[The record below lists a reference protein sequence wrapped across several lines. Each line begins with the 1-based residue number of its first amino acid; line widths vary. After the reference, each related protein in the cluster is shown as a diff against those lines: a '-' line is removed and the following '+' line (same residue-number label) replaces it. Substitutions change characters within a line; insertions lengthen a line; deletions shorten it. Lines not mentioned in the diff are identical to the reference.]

1 MNNRLSVFDDTT
13 KKEKILDIILKF
25 PENRKDLQGE
35 LKKFLEGP
43 HDVNDPNYKTNQK
56 IGHEI
61 GLKILRTLENDS
73 HCAMMESFNENN
85 RIPVF
90 EMTNDLIKELN
101 CTTEIEK
108 SLASTVVMSY
118 MRFLDNS
125 RRLNNEYE
133 TGQISDLRNKY
144 IDNLSKQIDRAYRQY
159 ITSLVTL
166 QQIKAPKLELTV
178 KTKNAFIGQNNI
190 QPNI

>member
-1 MNNRLSVFDDTT
+1 MNNRLSVFDDAT
-13 KKEKILDIILKF
+13 KKEKILDIILNF
-25 PENRKDLQGE
+25 PESRKDLQLE

-43 HDVNDPNYKTNQK
+43 HDVNDPNYKTNEKMGQK
-56 IGHEI
+56 IA
-61 GLKILRTLENDS
+61 LKILRTFENDS
-73 HCAMMESFNENN
+73 HCALMESFSENN

-101 CTTEIEK
+101 CTTEVEK

-144 IDNLSKQIDRAYRQY
+144 IDNLSKQIDRAHRQY
-159 ITSLVTL
+159 ITSLMTL
-166 QQIKAPKLELTV
+166 QQLKTPKLELTV
-178 KTKNAFIGQNNI
+178 KTQNAFIGQNNI
-190 QPNI
+190 QK